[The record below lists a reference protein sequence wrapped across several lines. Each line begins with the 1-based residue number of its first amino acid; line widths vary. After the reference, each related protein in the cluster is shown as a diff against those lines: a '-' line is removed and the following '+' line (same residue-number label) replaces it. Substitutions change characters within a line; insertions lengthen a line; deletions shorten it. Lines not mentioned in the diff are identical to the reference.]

1 MLKKTI
7 SYTDYDGN
15 QRTEDF
21 YFNLSKAEIT
31 EMELS
36 MEGGMRA
43 YIQRIIAAKSQL
55 ELVKLFKDVVLKS
68 YGKKSADGRLFMK
81 NDTIRAEFEAH
92 PAYSMI
98 YMDLVT
104 DEAKASAFVNGI
116 MPADM
121 PNQNPAMEMAATASA
136 ASAVSLIFCRFGG
149 ERLRRENSGQ
159 PLFFFCLKRHAFKST
174 GGVKECWSCI
184 FPAKN
189 AGMSEQTCSYTTS
202 R

>member
-7 SYTDYDGN
+7 TYTDYDGV

-43 YIQRIIAAKSQL
+43 YIQKIIAAKSQL
-55 ELVKLFKDVVLKS
+55 ALVTLFKEIVMKS
-68 YGKKSADGRLFMK
+68 YGKKSPDGRLFMK
-81 NDTIRAEFEAH
+81 NDAIRAEFEAH

-116 MPADM
+116 IPADAQ
-121 PNQNPAMEMAATASA
+121 NVNPAMEMAATAN
-136 ASAVSLIFCRFGG
+136 AVPTLSVAPTQ
-149 ERLRRENSGQ
+149 S
-159 PLFFFCLKRHAFKST
+159 
-174 GGVKECWSCI
+174 
-184 FPAKN
+184 
-189 AGMSEQTCSYTTS
+189 
-202 R
+202 

>member
-7 SYTDYDGN
+7 TYTDYNGTE
-15 QRTEDF
+15 RTEDF
-21 YFNLSKAEIT
+21 YFNLSRAEIT

-43 YIQRIIAAKSQL
+43 YIQKIIAAKSQL
-55 ELVKLFKDVVLKS
+55 ALVTLFKEIVMKA

-81 NDTIRAEFEAH
+81 NDAIRAEFEAH

-116 MPADM
+116 IPADAQNM
-121 PNQNPAMEMAATASA
+121 NPAMEMAATANA
-136 ASAVSLIFCRFGG
+136 A
-149 ERLRRENSGQ
+149 
-159 PLFFFCLKRHAFKST
+159 
-174 GGVKECWSCI
+174 
-184 FPAKN
+184 PALSVAPN
-189 AGMSEQTCSYTTS
+189 QG
-202 R
+202 

>member
-7 SYTDYDGN
+7 TYTDYNGTE
-15 QRTEDF
+15 RTEDF

-43 YIQRIIAAKSQL
+43 YIQKIIAAKSQL
-55 ELVKLFKDVVLKS
+55 ALVTLFKEIVMKA

-81 NDTIRAEFEAH
+81 NDAIRAEFEAH

-116 MPADM
+116 IPADAQ
-121 PNQNPAMEMAATASA
+121 NVNPAMEMAATANA
-136 ASAVSLIFCRFGG
+136 A
-149 ERLRRENSGQ
+149 
-159 PLFFFCLKRHAFKST
+159 
-174 GGVKECWSCI
+174 
-184 FPAKN
+184 PALSVAPN
-189 AGMSEQTCSYTTS
+189 QG
-202 R
+202 

>member
-7 SYTDYDGN
+7 TYTDYNGTE
-15 QRTEDF
+15 RTEDF

-43 YIQRIIAAKSQL
+43 YIQKIIAAKSQL
-55 ELVKLFKDVVLKS
+55 ALVTLFKEIVMKS
-68 YGKKSADGRLFMK
+68 YGKKSPDGRLFMK
-81 NDTIRAEFEAH
+81 NDAIRAEFEAH

-116 MPADM
+116 MPADAQ
-121 PNQNPAMEMAATASA
+121 NVNPAMEMAATANA
-136 ASAVSLIFCRFGG
+136 A
-149 ERLRRENSGQ
+149 
-159 PLFFFCLKRHAFKST
+159 
-174 GGVKECWSCI
+174 
-184 FPAKN
+184 PALSVAPN
-189 AGMSEQTCSYTTS
+189 QG
-202 R
+202 

>member
-7 SYTDYDGN
+7 SYTDYDSN

-81 NDTIRAEFEAH
+81 NDAIRAEFEAH

-104 DEAKASAFVNGI
+104 DETKASAFVNGI

-121 PNQNPAMEMAATASA
+121 PNQNPAMEMAATVSA
-136 ASAVSLIFCRFGG
+136 ASALPSVNMG
-149 ERLRRENSGQ
+149 
-159 PLFFFCLKRHAFKST
+159 
-174 GGVKECWSCI
+174 
-184 FPAKN
+184 
-189 AGMSEQTCSYTTS
+189 
-202 R
+202 

>member
-7 SYTDYDGN
+7 TYTDYDGV

-43 YIQRIIAAKSQL
+43 YIQKIIAAKSQL
-55 ELVKLFKDVVLKS
+55 ALVTLFKEIVMKS
-68 YGKKSADGRLFMK
+68 YGKKSPDGRLFMK
-81 NDTIRAEFEAH
+81 NDAIRAEFEAH

-121 PNQNPAMEMAATASA
+121 ANQNPAMEMAATANA
-136 ASAVSLIFCRFGG
+136 A
-149 ERLRRENSGQ
+149 
-159 PLFFFCLKRHAFKST
+159 
-174 GGVKECWSCI
+174 
-184 FPAKN
+184 PALSVAPN
-189 AGMSEQTCSYTTS
+189 QS
-202 R
+202 

>member
-1 MLKKTI
+1 MLTKTI

-43 YIQRIIAAKSQL
+43 YIKRIIAAKSQL

-104 DEAKASAFVNGI
+104 NEAKASAFVNGI

-121 PNQNPAMEMAATASA
+121 PKQNPAMEMAAAASA
-136 ASAVSLIFCRFGG
+136 A
-149 ERLRRENSGQ
+149 
-159 PLFFFCLKRHAFKST
+159 
-174 GGVKECWSCI
+174 
-184 FPAKN
+184 PALSV
-189 AGMSEQTCSYTTS
+189 ASEQG
-202 R
+202 

>member
-68 YGKKSADGRLFMK
+68 YGKKSTDGRLFLK
-81 NDTIRAEFEAH
+81 NDAIRAEFEAS
-92 PAYSMI
+92 PAFSAI
-98 YMDLVT
+98 YMELMSD
-104 DEAKASAFVNGI
+104 AQKAANFINGL
-116 MPADM
+116 MPADLR
-121 PNQNPAMEMAATASA
+121 NQNPAMEMAATASA
-136 ASAVSLIFCRFGG
+136 A
-149 ERLRRENSGQ
+149 
-159 PLFFFCLKRHAFKST
+159 
-174 GGVKECWSCI
+174 
-184 FPAKN
+184 PALSVV
-189 AGMSEQTCSYTTS
+189 SEQG
-202 R
+202 

>member
-7 SYTDYDGN
+7 TYTDYNGTE
-15 QRTEDF
+15 RTEDF

-43 YIQRIIAAKSQL
+43 YIQKIIAAKSQL
-55 ELVKLFKDVVLKS
+55 ALVTLFKEIVMKA

-81 NDTIRAEFEAH
+81 NDAIRAEFEAH

-116 MPADM
+116 MPTDM
-121 PNQNPAMEMAATASA
+121 PSQNPAMEMAATASA
-136 ASAVSLIFCRFGG
+136 A
-149 ERLRRENSGQ
+149 
-159 PLFFFCLKRHAFKST
+159 
-174 GGVKECWSCI
+174 
-184 FPAKN
+184 PALSV
-189 AGMSEQTCSYTTS
+189 APVQG
-202 R
+202 

>member
-7 SYTDYDGN
+7 TYTDYNGTE
-15 QRTEDF
+15 RTEDF
-21 YFNLSKAEIT
+21 YFNLSRAEIT

-55 ELVKLFKDVVLKS
+55 ALVALFKEIVMKA

-81 NDTIRAEFEAH
+81 NDAIRAEFEAH

-116 MPADM
+116 MPADAQ
-121 PNQNPAMEMAATASA
+121 NVNPAMEMAATANA
-136 ASAVSLIFCRFGG
+136 A
-149 ERLRRENSGQ
+149 
-159 PLFFFCLKRHAFKST
+159 
-174 GGVKECWSCI
+174 
-184 FPAKN
+184 PALSVAPN
-189 AGMSEQTCSYTTS
+189 QD
-202 R
+202 

>member
-7 SYTDYDGN
+7 TYTDYDGV

-43 YIQRIIAAKSQL
+43 YIQKIIAAKSQL
-55 ELVKLFKDVVLKS
+55 ALVTLFKEIVMKS
-68 YGKKSADGRLFMK
+68 YGKKSQDGRLFMK

-116 MPADM
+116 MPADAQ
-121 PNQNPAMEMAATASA
+121 NVNPAMEMAATANA
-136 ASAVSLIFCRFGG
+136 A
-149 ERLRRENSGQ
+149 
-159 PLFFFCLKRHAFKST
+159 
-174 GGVKECWSCI
+174 
-184 FPAKN
+184 PALSVALN
-189 AGMSEQTCSYTTS
+189 QG
-202 R
+202 

>member
-1 MLKKTI
+1 
-7 SYTDYDGN
+7 
-15 QRTEDF
+15 
-21 YFNLSKAEIT
+21 
-31 EMELS
+31 MELS

-81 NDTIRAEFEAH
+81 NDAIRAEFEAH

-121 PNQNPAMEMAATASA
+121 PNQNPAMEMAATVSTAPALSA
-136 ASAVSLIFCRFGG
+136 ASVQG
-149 ERLRRENSGQ
+149 
-159 PLFFFCLKRHAFKST
+159 
-174 GGVKECWSCI
+174 
-184 FPAKN
+184 
-189 AGMSEQTCSYTTS
+189 
-202 R
+202 

>member
-68 YGKKSADGRLFMK
+68 YGKKSADGRLFLK
-81 NDTIRAEFEAH
+81 NDAIRAEFEAS
-92 PAYSMI
+92 PAFSAI
-98 YMDLVT
+98 YMELMSD
-104 DEAKASAFVNGI
+104 AQKAANFINGL
-116 MPADM
+116 MPADLR
-121 PNQNPAMEMAATASA
+121 NQNPAMEMAATASA
-136 ASAVSLIFCRFGG
+136 A
-149 ERLRRENSGQ
+149 
-159 PLFFFCLKRHAFKST
+159 
-174 GGVKECWSCI
+174 
-184 FPAKN
+184 PALSVV
-189 AGMSEQTCSYTTS
+189 SEQG
-202 R
+202 

>member
-55 ELVKLFKDVVLKS
+55 ELVKLFKDVLLLT
-68 YGKKSADGRLFMK
+68 YGKKSDDGRLFLK
-81 NDTIRAEFEAH
+81 NDAIRAEFEAS
-92 PAYSMI
+92 PAFSAI

-121 PNQNPAMEMAATASA
+121 PNQNPAMEMAATVSA
-136 ASAVSLIFCRFGG
+136 ASALPSVNMG
-149 ERLRRENSGQ
+149 
-159 PLFFFCLKRHAFKST
+159 
-174 GGVKECWSCI
+174 
-184 FPAKN
+184 
-189 AGMSEQTCSYTTS
+189 
-202 R
+202 

>member
-68 YGKKSADGRLFMK
+68 YGKKSADGRLFLK
-81 NDTIRAEFEAH
+81 NNAIRAEFEAS
-92 PAYSMI
+92 PAFSAI
-98 YMDLVT
+98 YMELMSD
-104 DEAKASAFVNGI
+104 AQKAADFINGL
-116 MPADM
+116 MPADLR
-121 PNQNPAMEMAATASA
+121 NQNPAMEMAATASA
-136 ASAVSLIFCRFGG
+136 A
-149 ERLRRENSGQ
+149 
-159 PLFFFCLKRHAFKST
+159 
-174 GGVKECWSCI
+174 
-184 FPAKN
+184 PALSV
-189 AGMSEQTCSYTTS
+189 APVQG
-202 R
+202 